1 MLGDKV
7 ISSQN
12 PFDLSNQQ
20 AYGIWRQQK
29 LENYP
34 TDVQNLIVEVN
45 DPRSLSKTER
55 QEINRICNK
64 TNMAVYISKE
74 GANSD
79 KRNARFLAE
88 QLGLKTLDKNMG
100 ADDDGITSLQ
110 VASDAGHERY
120 IPYTNKAIHWHTD
133 GYYNT
138 RDKQIHA
145 LNLHCVRPA
154 KQGGENALMDHE
166 IAYIRLRDKNP
177 DYIHALMSPT
187 AMTIPANIKDGEE
200 IRPERTGP
208 VFSVT
213 KSGALHMRYT
223 ERAHNIVWSSDLI
236 TLQAVE
242 YLESILNSD
251 EAYIYRLILQ
261 PGWGLIS
268 NNVLHDRG
276 EFNDDKSAPR
286 LLYRLRYYEE
296 LNLR

>member
-7 ISSQN
+7 VSLQS
-12 PFDLSNQQ
+12 PFDLDNQQ
-20 AYGIWRQQK
+20 AYEIWRQQK

-34 TDVQNLIVEVN
+34 DDAQNLIVEIN
-45 DPRSLSKTER
+45 DPRSLSETER
-55 QEINRICNK
+55 QEVNRLCNK

-74 GANSD
+74 GDNPD
-79 KRNARFLAE
+79 KQIALFLA
-88 QLGLKTLDKNMG
+88 QQFGLNTLDKNMG

-110 VASDAGHERY
+110 VTADEGHERY
-120 IPYTNKAIHWHTD
+120 IPYTSKAIHWHTD

-177 DYIHALMSPT
+177 DFIHALMSPT
-187 AMTIPANIKDGEE
+187 AMTIPANIKDGKV

-213 KSGALHMRYT
+213 KSGVLHMRYT

-236 TLQAVE
+236 TLLAVE

-251 EAYIYRLILQ
+251 DKFIYRLILQ

-276 EFNDDKSAPR
+276 EFRDHKSAAR

-296 LNLR
+296 LNLG